1 MRTFND
7 LLEVGENEANRMQFV
22 YEAIS
27 EHKSSDLYKTAQIA
41 DEYDRKQNRTIVQFQ
56 KLLYDATGRAIPD
69 NVSANYKITS
79 GFFNRFTT
87 QQVQFLLGN
96 GVTWEDE
103 TTKDYLGEDFDQKL
117 QVAAKAS
124 LGAGVSFGFYNY
136 DHLEVFTALEYV
148 PLYDEENGA
157 LMAGIRFWQVDAQ
170 KPLRATLYE
179 TDGITEYIWEDG
191 EGRILKEKRPYI
203 LTLISTGVDEAE
215 IFAGENYPTF
225 PIVPLWANP
234 HRQSELVGLRE
245 QIDAYDLIKSG
256 YANDEADCAQIYWL
270 MENAGGMTD
279 DDVQHFMDRL
289 RLSHAAVADT
299 DNSRVTPYTQ
309 EPPYQSR
316 EAFLTRIEYD
326 IYRDFGAMNP
336 KDVAAGNITA
346 TQIKAAYQAQ
356 DEEADDFEY
365 YIIEFVQQILA
376 LQGLEGTPQFDRN
389 RVANELEEVN
399 MVVSEAEWLDDE
411 TILDLLPNI
420 TPDMKEA
427 IMERKDAQDAQRLQS
442 DDEMEAR
449 VKAMVEDILKGQQP
463 GAVEQDNNG
472 GYRYVE

>member
-1 MRTFND
+1 MRTYND
-7 LLEVGENEANRMQFV
+7 LTEVGENEALRMEFV
-22 YEAIS
+22 YEAIN

-103 TTKDYLGEDFDQKL
+103 TTKDYLGEDFDKQL

-191 EGRILKEKRPYI
+191 EGRILKDKRPYI

-256 YANDEADCAQIYWL
+256 FCNTIDEASFIYWTIN
-270 MENAGGMTD
+270 NAGGMD
-279 DDVQHFMDRL
+279 EIDLAEFVQRLKTIHAANVEDTGATAQANSLEAPHEGREALLDRL
-289 RLSHAAVADT
+289 AKDMYADYMALNI
-299 DNSRVTPYTQ
+299 D
-309 EPPYQSR
+309 E
-316 EAFLTRIEYD
+316 IKG
-326 IYRDFGAMNP
+326 GAN
-336 KDVAAGNITA
+336 TA
-346 TQIKAAYQAQ
+346 TQIRAAY
-356 DEEADDFEY
+356 EPMNNKADQFEY
-365 YIIEFVQQILA
+365 CVIDFIQGILSVA
-376 LQGLEGTPQFDRN
+376 GLEDKPTFTRSYLVN
-389 RVANELEEVN
+389 TTEEISVLLQ
-399 MVVSEAEWLDDE
+399 AAQYLDDE
-411 TILDLLPNI
+411 YVTRKILTLLG
-420 TPDMKEA
+420 
-427 IMERKDAQDAQRLQS
+427 DAGKADEIIASMDEYDYQRIAG
-442 DDEMEAR
+442 EEP
-449 VKAMVEDILKGQQP
+449 EEPPTEEPIG
-463 GAVEQDNNG
+463 E
-472 GYRYVE
+472 

>member
-7 LLEVGENEANRMQFV
+7 LLEVGENEVDRMEFV

-103 TTKDYLGEDFDQKL
+103 ITKDYLGQDFDQQL

-136 DHLEVFTALEYV
+136 DHLEVFSALEYV

-179 TDGITEYIWEDG
+179 IDGITEYIWEDG

-215 IFAGENYPTF
+215 IFSGENYPTF

-256 YANDEADCAQIYWL
+256 FCNTIDEASFIYWTIN
-270 MENAGGMTD
+270 NAGGMDEIDLTD
-279 DDVQHFMDRL
+279 FVNRLKTIHAANMEDTGATAQANTLEAPHEGREALLDRL
-289 RLSHAAVADT
+289 AKDMYADYMALNI
-299 DNSRVTPYTQ
+299 D
-309 EPPYQSR
+309 E
-316 EAFLTRIEYD
+316 IKG
-326 IYRDFGAMNP
+326 GAN
-336 KDVAAGNITA
+336 TA
-346 TQIKAAYQAQ
+346 TQIRAAY
-356 DEEADDFEY
+356 EPMNNKADQFEY
-365 YIIEFVQQILA
+365 CVLDFINGILQVAGVEDKPTFTRSYLINVQEEINTLLQAAQYLPDEYVTRKILTLLGDA
-376 LQGLEGTPQFDRN
+376 DKADEVLENLQADEYQRMLGNTEGPQ
-389 RVANELEEVN
+389 EEILEE
-399 MVVSEAEWLDDE
+399 E
-411 TILDLLPNI
+411 T
-420 TPDMKEA
+420 
-427 IMERKDAQDAQRLQS
+427 
-442 DDEMEAR
+442 
-449 VKAMVEDILKGQQP
+449 VE
-463 GAVEQDNNG
+463 
-472 GYRYVE
+472 

>member
-103 TTKDYLGEDFDQKL
+103 TTKDYLGQDFDQRL

-179 TDGITEYIWEDG
+179 IDGITEYIWEDG
-191 EGRILKEKRPYI
+191 EGRILKVKRPYI

-256 YANDEADCAQIYWL
+256 FCNTIDEASFIYWTIN
-270 MENAGGMTD
+270 NAGGMD
-279 DDVQHFMDRL
+279 EIDLAEFVQRLKTIHAANVEDTGATAQANSLEAPHEGREALLDRL
-289 RLSHAAVADT
+289 AKDMYADYMALNI
-299 DNSRVTPYTQ
+299 D
-309 EPPYQSR
+309 E
-316 EAFLTRIEYD
+316 IKG
-326 IYRDFGAMNP
+326 GAN
-336 KDVAAGNITA
+336 TA
-346 TQIKAAYQAQ
+346 TQIRAAY
-356 DEEADDFEY
+356 EPMNNKADQFEY
-365 YIIEFVQQILA
+365 CVIEF
-376 LQGLEGTPQFDRN
+376 LQGILSVAGLEDKPTFTRSYLVN
-389 RVANELEEVN
+389 TTEEISVLLQ
-399 MVVSEAEWLDDE
+399 AAQYLDDE
-411 TILDLLPNI
+411 YVTRKILTLLGDADKADEIIANMDEYDYQRMTGGEE
-420 TPDMKEA
+420 TPIE
-427 IMERKDAQDAQRLQS
+427 E
-442 DDEMEAR
+442 
-449 VKAMVEDILKGQQP
+449 
-463 GAVEQDNNG
+463 
-472 GYRYVE
+472 

>member
-7 LLEVGENEANRMQFV
+7 LLEVGENEANRMEFV

-103 TTKDYLGEDFDQKL
+103 TTKDYLGEDFDKQL

-179 TDGITEYIWEDG
+179 IDGITEYIWEDG
-191 EGRILKEKRPYI
+191 EGRILKDKRPYI
-203 LTLISTGVDEAE
+203 LTVISTGVDEAE

-234 HRQSELVGLRE
+234 HKQSELVGLRE

-256 YANDEADCAQIYWL
+256 FCNTIDEASFIYWTIN
-270 MENAGGMTD
+270 NAGGMD
-279 DDVQHFMDRL
+279 EIDLAEFVQRLKTIHAANVEDTGATAQANSLEAPHEGREALLDRL
-289 RLSHAAVADT
+289 TKDMYADYMALNI
-299 DNSRVTPYTQ
+299 D
-309 EPPYQSR
+309 E
-316 EAFLTRIEYD
+316 IKG
-326 IYRDFGAMNP
+326 GAN
-336 KDVAAGNITA
+336 TA
-346 TQIKAAYQAQ
+346 TQIRAAY
-356 DEEADDFEY
+356 EPMNNKADQFEY
-365 YIIEFVQQILA
+365 CVIDFIQGILSVA
-376 LQGLEGTPQFDRN
+376 GLEDNPTFTRSYLVNTQ
-389 RVANELEEVN
+389 EEISVLLQA
-399 MVVSEAEWLDDE
+399 SQYLDDE
-411 TILDLLPNI
+411 YVTRKILTLLG
-420 TPDMKEA
+420 
-427 IMERKDAQDAQRLQS
+427 DADKADEIIANMDEYDYQRIAGEES
-442 DDEMEAR
+442 EEPPT
-449 VKAMVEDILKGQQP
+449 EEP
-463 GAVEQDNNG
+463 TE
-472 GYRYVE
+472 E

>member
-1 MRTFND
+1 MRTYND
-7 LLEVGENEANRMQFV
+7 LTEVGENEALRMEFV
-22 YEAIS
+22 YEAIN

-103 TTKDYLGEDFDQKL
+103 TTKDYLGEDFDQQL

-191 EGRILKEKRPYI
+191 EGQILKDKRPYI
-203 LTLISTGVDEAE
+203 LTVISTGVDEAE

-256 YANDEADCAQIYWL
+256 FCNTIDEASFIYWTIN
-270 MENAGGMTD
+270 NAGGMD
-279 DDVQHFMDRL
+279 EIDLAEFVQRLKTIHAANVEDTGATAQANSLEAPHEGREALLDRL
-289 RLSHAAVADT
+289 AKDMYADYMALNI
-299 DNSRVTPYTQ
+299 D
-309 EPPYQSR
+309 E
-316 EAFLTRIEYD
+316 IKG
-326 IYRDFGAMNP
+326 GAN
-336 KDVAAGNITA
+336 TA
-346 TQIKAAYQAQ
+346 TQIRAAY
-356 DEEADDFEY
+356 EPMNNKADQFEY
-365 YIIEFVQQILA
+365 CVIEF
-376 LQGLEGTPQFDRN
+376 LQGILSVAGLEDKPTFTRSYLVN
-389 RVANELEEVN
+389 TTEEISVLLQ
-399 MVVSEAEWLDDE
+399 AAQYLDDE
-411 TILDLLPNI
+411 YVTRKILTLLGDADKADEI
-420 TPDMKEA
+420 IASMDEYDYQRIA
-427 IMERKDAQDAQRLQS
+427 GEERRLKN
-442 DDEMEAR
+442 R
-449 VKAMVEDILKGQQP
+449 
-463 GAVEQDNNG
+463 
-472 GYRYVE
+472 

>member
-1 MRTFND
+1 MRTYND
-7 LLEVGENEANRMQFV
+7 LTEVGENEALRMEFV
-22 YEAIS
+22 YEAIN

-103 TTKDYLGEDFDQKL
+103 TTKKYLGEDFDQQL

-256 YANDEADCAQIYWL
+256 FCNTIDEASFIYWTIN
-270 MENAGGMTD
+270 NAGGMD
-279 DDVQHFMDRL
+279 EIDLAEFVQRLKTIHAANVEDTGATAQANSLEAPHEGREALLDRL
-289 RLSHAAVADT
+289 AKDMYADYMALNI
-299 DNSRVTPYTQ
+299 D
-309 EPPYQSR
+309 E
-316 EAFLTRIEYD
+316 IKG
-326 IYRDFGAMNP
+326 GAN
-336 KDVAAGNITA
+336 TA
-346 TQIKAAYQAQ
+346 TQIRAAY
-356 DEEADDFEY
+356 EPMNNKADQFEY
-365 YIIEFVQQILA
+365 CVLEF
-376 LQGLEGTPQFDRN
+376 LQGILSVAGLEDKPTFTRSYLVN
-389 RVANELEEVN
+389 TTEEISVLLQ
-399 MVVSEAEWLDDE
+399 AAQYLDDE
-411 TILDLLPNI
+411 YVTRKILTLLG
-420 TPDMKEA
+420 
-427 IMERKDAQDAQRLQS
+427 DADKA
-442 DDEMEAR
+442 DEIIANMDEYDYKRIAG
-449 VKAMVEDILKGQQP
+449 EEPEEPPTEEPI
-463 GAVEQDNNG
+463 E
-472 GYRYVE
+472 E

>member
-1 MRTFND
+1 
-7 LLEVGENEANRMQFV
+7 MQFV
-22 YEAIS
+22 YEAIN

-41 DEYDRKQNRTIVQFQ
+41 DEYDRKQNRTIVRYQ

-103 TTKDYLGEDFDQKL
+103 TTKDYLGQDFDQRL

-179 TDGITEYIWEDG
+179 IDGITEYIWEDG
-191 EGRILKEKRPYI
+191 EGRILKVKRPYI

-215 IFAGENYPTF
+215 IFAGKNYPTF

-256 YANDEADCAQIYWL
+256 FCNTIDEASFIYWTIN
-270 MENAGGMTD
+270 NAGGMD
-279 DDVQHFMDRL
+279 EIDLAEFVQRLKTIHAANVEDTGATAQANSLEAPHEGREALLDRL
-289 RLSHAAVADT
+289 AKDMYADYMALNI
-299 DNSRVTPYTQ
+299 D
-309 EPPYQSR
+309 E
-316 EAFLTRIEYD
+316 IKG
-326 IYRDFGAMNP
+326 GAN
-336 KDVAAGNITA
+336 TA
-346 TQIKAAYQAQ
+346 TQIRAAY
-356 DEEADDFEY
+356 EPMNNKADQFEY
-365 YIIEFVQQILA
+365 CVIEF
-376 LQGLEGTPQFDRN
+376 LQGILSVAGLEDKPTFTRSYLVN
-389 RVANELEEVN
+389 TTEEISVLLQ
-399 MVVSEAEWLDDE
+399 AAQYLDDE
-411 TILDLLPNI
+411 YVTRKILTLLGDADKADEIIANMDEYDYKRLAGETIEEPPI
-420 TPDMKEA
+420 E
-427 IMERKDAQDAQRLQS
+427 E
-442 DDEMEAR
+442 
-449 VKAMVEDILKGQQP
+449 
-463 GAVEQDNNG
+463 
-472 GYRYVE
+472 

>member
-1 MRTFND
+1 MRTYND
-7 LLEVGENEANRMQFV
+7 LTEVGENEALRMEFV
-22 YEAIS
+22 YEAIN

-41 DEYDRKQNRTIVQFQ
+41 DEYDRKQNRTIVHFQ

-103 TTKDYLGEDFDQKL
+103 TTKDYLGEDFDKQL

-191 EGRILKEKRPYI
+191 EGRILKDKRPYI

-256 YANDEADCAQIYWL
+256 FCNTIDEASFIYWTIN
-270 MENAGGMTD
+270 NAGGMD
-279 DDVQHFMDRL
+279 EIDLAEFVQRLKTIHAANVEDTGATAQANSLEAPHEGREALLDRL
-289 RLSHAAVADT
+289 AKDMYADYMALNI
-299 DNSRVTPYTQ
+299 D
-309 EPPYQSR
+309 E
-316 EAFLTRIEYD
+316 IKG
-326 IYRDFGAMNP
+326 GAN
-336 KDVAAGNITA
+336 TA
-346 TQIKAAYQAQ
+346 TQIRAAY
-356 DEEADDFEY
+356 EPMNNKADQFEY
-365 YIIEFVQQILA
+365 CVIEF
-376 LQGLEGTPQFDRN
+376 LQGILSVAGLEDKPTFTRSYLVN
-389 RVANELEEVN
+389 TTEEISVLLQ
-399 MVVSEAEWLDDE
+399 AAQYLDDE
-411 TILDLLPNI
+411 YVTRKILTLLG
-420 TPDMKEA
+420 
-427 IMERKDAQDAQRLQS
+427 DADKADEIIASMDEYDYQRMTG
-442 DDEMEAR
+442 EE
-449 VKAMVEDILKGQQP
+449 EPPI
-463 GAVEQDNNG
+463 E
-472 GYRYVE
+472 E

>member
-27 EHKSSDLYKTAQIA
+27 EHKSSELYKTAQIA

-96 GVTWEDE
+96 GVTWKDE
-103 TTKDYLGEDFDQKL
+103 TTKDYLGEDFDKQL

-179 TDGITEYIWEDG
+179 IEGITEYIWEDG

-256 YANDEADCAQIYWL
+256 FCNTIDEASFIYWTIN
-270 MENAGGMTD
+270 NAGGMD
-279 DDVQHFMDRL
+279 EIDLAEFVQRLKTIHAANVEDTGATAQANSLEAPHEGREALLDRL
-289 RLSHAAVADT
+289 AKDMYADYMALNI
-299 DNSRVTPYTQ
+299 D
-309 EPPYQSR
+309 E
-316 EAFLTRIEYD
+316 IKG
-326 IYRDFGAMNP
+326 GAN
-336 KDVAAGNITA
+336 TA
-346 TQIKAAYQAQ
+346 TQIRAAY
-356 DEEADDFEY
+356 EPMNNKADQFEY
-365 YIIEFVQQILA
+365 CVIEF
-376 LQGLEGTPQFDRN
+376 LQGILSVAGLEDKPTFTRSYLVNTQ
-389 RVANELEEVN
+389 EEISVLLQ
-399 MVVSEAEWLDDE
+399 AAQYLDDE
-411 TILDLLPNI
+411 YVTRKILTLLG
-420 TPDMKEA
+420 
-427 IMERKDAQDAQRLQS
+427 DADKADEIIANMDEYDYQRIAG
-442 DDEMEAR
+442 EEP
-449 VKAMVEDILKGQQP
+449 EEP
-463 GAVEQDNNG
+463 PTEEQI
-472 GYRYVE
+472 EE

>member
-1 MRTFND
+1 MRTYND

-41 DEYDRKQNRTIVQFQ
+41 DEYDRKQNRTIVQYQ

-191 EGRILKEKRPYI
+191 EGRILKDKRPYI

-256 YANDEADCAQIYWL
+256 FCNTIDEASFIYWTIN
-270 MENAGGMTD
+270 NAGGMD
-279 DDVQHFMDRL
+279 EIDLAEFVQRLKTIHAANVEDTGATAQANSLEAPHEGREALLDRL
-289 RLSHAAVADT
+289 AKDMYADYMALNI
-299 DNSRVTPYTQ
+299 D
-309 EPPYQSR
+309 E
-316 EAFLTRIEYD
+316 IKG
-326 IYRDFGAMNP
+326 GAN
-336 KDVAAGNITA
+336 TA
-346 TQIKAAYQAQ
+346 TQIRAAYEPMNNKADQFEYCVTDFIKGILAVAGIEDTPTFTRSYLINVSEEIDNVLSAAEYLDSEYVTRKVLTILGDADKIDEVLKRK
-356 DEEADDFEY
+356 DEEDMGRISLVNGPNDEP
-365 YIIEFVQQILA
+365 IE
-376 LQGLEGTPQFDRN
+376 
-389 RVANELEEVN
+389 
-399 MVVSEAEWLDDE
+399 
-411 TILDLLPNI
+411 
-420 TPDMKEA
+420 
-427 IMERKDAQDAQRLQS
+427 
-442 DDEMEAR
+442 
-449 VKAMVEDILKGQQP
+449 
-463 GAVEQDNNG
+463 
-472 GYRYVE
+472 

>member
-103 TTKDYLGEDFDQKL
+103 TTKDYLGEDFDKQL

-179 TDGITEYIWEDG
+179 IDGITEYIWEDG
-191 EGRILKEKRPYI
+191 EGRILKDKRPYI

-256 YANDEADCAQIYWL
+256 FCNTIDEASFIYWTIN
-270 MENAGGMTD
+270 NAGGMD
-279 DDVQHFMDRL
+279 EIDLAEFVQRLKTIHAANVEDTGATAQANSLEAPHEGREALLDRL
-289 RLSHAAVADT
+289 AKDMYADYMALNI
-299 DNSRVTPYTQ
+299 D
-309 EPPYQSR
+309 E
-316 EAFLTRIEYD
+316 IKG
-326 IYRDFGAMNP
+326 GAN
-336 KDVAAGNITA
+336 TA
-346 TQIKAAYQAQ
+346 TQIRAAY
-356 DEEADDFEY
+356 EPMNNKADQFEY
-365 YIIEFVQQILA
+365 CVLEF
-376 LQGLEGTPQFDRN
+376 LQGILSVAGLEDKPTFTRSYLVN
-389 RVANELEEVN
+389 TTEEISVLLQ
-399 MVVSEAEWLDDE
+399 AAQYLDDE
-411 TILDLLPNI
+411 YVTRKILTLFG
-420 TPDMKEA
+420 
-427 IMERKDAQDAQRLQS
+427 DADKADEIIASMDEYDYQR
-442 DDEMEAR
+442 MT
-449 VKAMVEDILKGQQP
+449 
-463 GAVEQDNNG
+463 G
-472 GYRYVE
+472 GEEPPIEEPIEE

>member
-7 LLEVGENEANRMQFV
+7 LLEVGENEANKMQFV

-103 TTKDYLGEDFDQKL
+103 TTKDYLGEDFDKQL

-256 YANDEADCAQIYWL
+256 FCNTIDEASFIYWTIN
-270 MENAGGMTD
+270 NAGGMD
-279 DDVQHFMDRL
+279 EIDLAEFVQRLKTIHAANVEDTGATAQANSLEAPHEGREALLDRL
-289 RLSHAAVADT
+289 AKDMYADYMALNI
-299 DNSRVTPYTQ
+299 D
-309 EPPYQSR
+309 E
-316 EAFLTRIEYD
+316 IKG
-326 IYRDFGAMNP
+326 GAN
-336 KDVAAGNITA
+336 TA
-346 TQIKAAYQAQ
+346 TQIRAAY
-356 DEEADDFEY
+356 EPMNNKADQFEY
-365 YIIEFVQQILA
+365 CVIDFIQGILSVA
-376 LQGLEGTPQFDRN
+376 GLEDKPTFTRSYLVN
-389 RVANELEEVN
+389 TTEEISVLLQ
-399 MVVSEAEWLDDE
+399 AAQYLDDE
-411 TILDLLPNI
+411 YVTRKILTLLG
-420 TPDMKEA
+420 
-427 IMERKDAQDAQRLQS
+427 DADKADEIIANMDEYDYQRLAG
-442 DDEMEAR
+442 ETIE
-449 VKAMVEDILKGQQP
+449 EPPI
-463 GAVEQDNNG
+463 E
-472 GYRYVE
+472 E

>member
-7 LLEVGENEANRMQFV
+7 LLEVGKNEANRMQFV

-41 DEYDRKQNRTIVQFQ
+41 DEYDRKQNRTIVQYQ

-103 TTKDYLGEDFDQKL
+103 TTKDYLGQDFDQRL

-124 LGAGVSFGFYNY
+124 LCAGVSFGFYNY

-179 TDGITEYIWEDG
+179 IDGITEYIWEDG
-191 EGRILKEKRPYI
+191 EGRILKDKRPYI

-256 YANDEADCAQIYWL
+256 FCNTIDEASFIYWTIN
-270 MENAGGMTD
+270 NAGGMD
-279 DDVQHFMDRL
+279 EIDLAEFVQRLKTIHAANVEDTGATAQANSLEAPHEGREALLDRL
-289 RLSHAAVADT
+289 AKDMYADYMALNI
-299 DNSRVTPYTQ
+299 D
-309 EPPYQSR
+309 E
-316 EAFLTRIEYD
+316 IKG
-326 IYRDFGAMNP
+326 GAN
-336 KDVAAGNITA
+336 TA
-346 TQIKAAYQAQ
+346 TQIRAAY
-356 DEEADDFEY
+356 EPMNNKADQFEY
-365 YIIEFVQQILA
+365 CVIEF
-376 LQGLEGTPQFDRN
+376 LQGILSVAGLEDKPTFTRSYLVN
-389 RVANELEEVN
+389 TTEEISVLLQ
-399 MVVSEAEWLDDE
+399 AAQYLDDE
-411 TILDLLPNI
+411 YVTRKILTLLGDADKADEIIANMDEYDYKRLAGETIEEPPI
-420 TPDMKEA
+420 E
-427 IMERKDAQDAQRLQS
+427 E
-442 DDEMEAR
+442 
-449 VKAMVEDILKGQQP
+449 
-463 GAVEQDNNG
+463 
-472 GYRYVE
+472 

>member
-103 TTKDYLGEDFDQKL
+103 TTKDYLGEDFDKQL

-191 EGRILKEKRPYI
+191 EGRILKVKRPYI

-256 YANDEADCAQIYWL
+256 FCNTIDEASFIYWTIN
-270 MENAGGMTD
+270 NAGGMD
-279 DDVQHFMDRL
+279 EIDLAEFVQRLKTIHAANVEDTGATAQANSLEAPHEGREALLDRL
-289 RLSHAAVADT
+289 AKDMYADYMALNI
-299 DNSRVTPYTQ
+299 D
-309 EPPYQSR
+309 E
-316 EAFLTRIEYD
+316 IKG
-326 IYRDFGAMNP
+326 GAN
-336 KDVAAGNITA
+336 TA
-346 TQIKAAYQAQ
+346 TQIRAAY
-356 DEEADDFEY
+356 EPMNNKADQFEY
-365 YIIEFVQQILA
+365 CVIEF
-376 LQGLEGTPQFDRN
+376 LQGILSVAGLEDNPTFTRSYLVN
-389 RVANELEEVN
+389 TTEEISVLLQ
-399 MVVSEAEWLDDE
+399 AAQYLDDE
-411 TILDLLPNI
+411 YVTRKILTLLG
-420 TPDMKEA
+420 
-427 IMERKDAQDAQRLQS
+427 DADKADEIIASMDEYDYQRMTG
-442 DDEMEAR
+442 EE
-449 VKAMVEDILKGQQP
+449 EPPI
-463 GAVEQDNNG
+463 E
-472 GYRYVE
+472 E

>member
-1 MRTFND
+1 MRTYND

-27 EHKSSDLYKTAQIA
+27 DHKSSDLYKTAQIA

-103 TTKDYLGEDFDQKL
+103 TTKDYLGEDFDKQL

-136 DHLEVFTALEYV
+136 DHLEVFTALEYA

-191 EGRILKEKRPYI
+191 QGRILKEKRPYI
-203 LTLISTGVDEAE
+203 LTLVSTGVDEAE
-215 IFAGENYPTF
+215 IFAGQNYPTF

-234 HRQSELVGLRE
+234 HKQSELVGLRE

-256 YANDEADCAQIYWL
+256 FCNTIDEASFIYWTIN
-270 MENAGGMTD
+270 NAGGMD
-279 DDVQHFMDRL
+279 EVDLAEFVQRLKTIHAATVEDTGSTAQANSLEAPHEGREALLDRL
-289 RLSHAAVADT
+289 AKDMYADYMALNI
-299 DNSRVTPYTQ
+299 D
-309 EPPYQSR
+309 E
-316 EAFLTRIEYD
+316 IKG
-326 IYRDFGAMNP
+326 GAN
-336 KDVAAGNITA
+336 TA
-346 TQIKAAYQAQ
+346 TQIRAAY
-356 DEEADDFEY
+356 EPMNNKADQFEY
-365 YIIEFVQQILA
+365 CVLEF
-376 LQGLEGTPQFDRN
+376 LQGILSVAGLEDTPTFTRSYLVN
-389 RVANELEEVN
+389 TTEEISVLLQ
-399 MVVSEAEWLDDE
+399 AAQYLDDE
-411 TILDLLPNI
+411 YVTRRILTLLG
-420 TPDMKEA
+420 
-427 IMERKDAQDAQRLQS
+427 DADKADEIIANMDEYDYQRLAG
-442 DDEMEAR
+442 EE
-449 VKAMVEDILKGQQP
+449 EPPI
-463 GAVEQDNNG
+463 E
-472 GYRYVE
+472 E

>member
-103 TTKDYLGEDFDQKL
+103 TTKDYLGEDFDKQL

-179 TDGITEYIWEDG
+179 IDGITEYIWEDG
-191 EGRILKEKRPYI
+191 EGRILKDKRPYI

-256 YANDEADCAQIYWL
+256 FCNTIDEASFIYWTIN
-270 MENAGGMTD
+270 NAGGMD
-279 DDVQHFMDRL
+279 EIDLAEFVQRLKTIHAANVEDTGATAQANSLEAPHEGREALLDRL
-289 RLSHAAVADT
+289 AKDMYADYMALNI
-299 DNSRVTPYTQ
+299 D
-309 EPPYQSR
+309 E
-316 EAFLTRIEYD
+316 IKG
-326 IYRDFGAMNP
+326 GAN
-336 KDVAAGNITA
+336 TA
-346 TQIKAAYQAQ
+346 TQIRAAY
-356 DEEADDFEY
+356 EPMNNKADQFEY
-365 YIIEFVQQILA
+365 CVIEF
-376 LQGLEGTPQFDRN
+376 LQGILSVAGLEDKPTFTRSYLVN
-389 RVANELEEVN
+389 TTEEISVLLQ
-399 MVVSEAEWLDDE
+399 AAQYLDDE
-411 TILDLLPNI
+411 YVTRKILTLLGDADKADEIIANMDEYDYKRMTGGEE
-420 TPDMKEA
+420 TPIE
-427 IMERKDAQDAQRLQS
+427 E
-442 DDEMEAR
+442 
-449 VKAMVEDILKGQQP
+449 
-463 GAVEQDNNG
+463 
-472 GYRYVE
+472 

>member
-103 TTKDYLGEDFDQKL
+103 TTKDSLGEDFDKQL

-136 DHLEVFTALEYV
+136 DHLEVFTALEYA

-179 TDGITEYIWEDG
+179 IDGITEYIWEDG
-191 EGRILKEKRPYI
+191 EGHILKDKRPYI

-256 YANDEADCAQIYWL
+256 FCNTIDEASFIYWTIN
-270 MENAGGMTD
+270 NAGGMD
-279 DDVQHFMDRL
+279 EIDLAEFVQRLKTIHAANVEDTGATASANSLEAPHEGREALLDRL
-289 RLSHAAVADT
+289 AKDMYADYMALNI
-299 DNSRVTPYTQ
+299 D
-309 EPPYQSR
+309 E
-316 EAFLTRIEYD
+316 IKG
-326 IYRDFGAMNP
+326 GAN
-336 KDVAAGNITA
+336 TA
-346 TQIKAAYQAQ
+346 TQIRAAY
-356 DEEADDFEY
+356 EPMNNKADQFEY
-365 YIIEFVQQILA
+365 CVIEF
-376 LQGLEGTPQFDRN
+376 LQGILSVAGLEDKPTFTRSYLVN
-389 RVANELEEVN
+389 TTEEITVLLQ
-399 MVVSEAEWLDDE
+399 AAQYLDDE
-411 TILDLLPNI
+411 YVTRKILTLFG
-420 TPDMKEA
+420 
-427 IMERKDAQDAQRLQS
+427 DADKADEIIASMDEYDYQR
-442 DDEMEAR
+442 MT
-449 VKAMVEDILKGQQP
+449 
-463 GAVEQDNNG
+463 G
-472 GYRYVE
+472 GEEPPTEEPIEE

>member
-103 TTKDYLGEDFDQKL
+103 TTKDYLGEDFDKQL

-256 YANDEADCAQIYWL
+256 FCNTIDEASFIYWTIN
-270 MENAGGMTD
+270 NAGGMD
-279 DDVQHFMDRL
+279 EIDLAEFVQRLKTIHAANVEDTGATAQANSLEAPHEGREALLDRL
-289 RLSHAAVADT
+289 AKDMYADYMALNI
-299 DNSRVTPYTQ
+299 D
-309 EPPYQSR
+309 E
-316 EAFLTRIEYD
+316 IKG
-326 IYRDFGAMNP
+326 GAN
-336 KDVAAGNITA
+336 TA
-346 TQIKAAYQAQ
+346 TQIRAAY
-356 DEEADDFEY
+356 EPMNNKADQFEY
-365 YIIEFVQQILA
+365 CVIEF
-376 LQGLEGTPQFDRN
+376 LQGILSVAGLEDKPTFTRSYLVN
-389 RVANELEEVN
+389 TTEEISVLLQ
-399 MVVSEAEWLDDE
+399 AAQYLDDE
-411 TILDLLPNI
+411 YVTRKILTLLG
-420 TPDMKEA
+420 
-427 IMERKDAQDAQRLQS
+427 DAGKADEIIASMDEYDYQRIAG
-442 DDEMEAR
+442 EEP
-449 VKAMVEDILKGQQP
+449 EEPPTEEPI
-463 GAVEQDNNG
+463 E
-472 GYRYVE
+472 E

>member
-22 YEAIS
+22 YEAIN

-41 DEYDRKQNRTIVQFQ
+41 DEYDRKQNRTIVRYQ

-103 TTKDYLGEDFDQKL
+103 TTKDYLGQDFDQRL

-179 TDGITEYIWEDG
+179 IDGITEYIWEDG
-191 EGRILKEKRPYI
+191 EGRILKVKRPYI

-215 IFAGENYPTF
+215 IFAGKNYPTF

-256 YANDEADCAQIYWL
+256 FCNTIDEASFIYWTIN
-270 MENAGGMTD
+270 NAGGMD
-279 DDVQHFMDRL
+279 EIDLAEFVQRLKTIHAANVEDTGATAQANSLEAPHEGREALLDRL
-289 RLSHAAVADT
+289 AKDMYADYMALNI
-299 DNSRVTPYTQ
+299 D
-309 EPPYQSR
+309 E
-316 EAFLTRIEYD
+316 IKG
-326 IYRDFGAMNP
+326 GAN
-336 KDVAAGNITA
+336 TA
-346 TQIKAAYQAQ
+346 TQIRAAY
-356 DEEADDFEY
+356 EPMNNKADQFEY
-365 YIIEFVQQILA
+365 CVIEF
-376 LQGLEGTPQFDRN
+376 LQGILSVAGLEDKPTFTRSYLVN
-389 RVANELEEVN
+389 TTEEISVLLQ
-399 MVVSEAEWLDDE
+399 AAQYLDDE
-411 TILDLLPNI
+411 YVTRKILTLLGDADKADEIIANMDEYDYKRLAGETIEEPPI
-420 TPDMKEA
+420 E
-427 IMERKDAQDAQRLQS
+427 E
-442 DDEMEAR
+442 
-449 VKAMVEDILKGQQP
+449 
-463 GAVEQDNNG
+463 
-472 GYRYVE
+472 